1 MRVRVALVVVA
12 IMGAG
17 CGLRVSP
24 ARLAAARQ
32 GQSVTARGAAASATG
47 GSDTGSAAGPASVL
61 AAGTAAGSAV
71 SGSGSATG
79 TGTGNGPAAVLP
91 AGGNGG
97 ATDVGVTATT
107 VTLGNVSTLTGPVP
121 GVFEGAVIGT
131 QAGLAYINSLGG
143 IYGRQLKLSVRDD
156 QFDTG
161 QNRAVTLDLLD
172 KVFGFAGSFSSY
184 DDAAVNEIKSSGIV
198 DTSESLTD
206 ARRSLANNFS
216 VEPGHKGWRT
226 GPLNYFKNK
235 FPSSVLKTGAIYYDI
250 PSAKASY
257 DGWKAAAQS
266 VGYIL
271 TYERG
276 VQPTETDFTADVVR
290 MRSSGVK
297 FVYLTALDYKAT
309 GRLAK
314 AMAQQNF
321 AVDAFVS
328 GGVAYDPNFVTFA
341 GPAANGVYSEQQM
354 AMYNGE
360 DSSIPEVQL
369 FNQWVQ
375 QVKPGY
381 KPDLFAAFGWGS
393 VRLLGD
399 ALKAAGPR
407 ITRASV
413 NDALRKVGEYDVH
426 GLMAPANPGTK
437 APPTCYIVVKINNGK
452 FERYDSPGAAF
463 RCADGGYFKVPGTP

>member
-1 MRVRVALVVVA
+1 MQVRVALVVMA
-12 IMGAG
+12 ILGTG

-47 GSDTGSAAGPASVL
+47 GNDTGSAAGPASVL
-61 AAGTAAGSAV
+61 AAGSAAGSAV

-91 AGGNGG
+91 PGGNGG

-107 VTLGNVSTLTGPVP
+107 ITLGNVSTLTGPVP

-235 FPSSVLKTGAIYYDI
+235 FPSSVVKTGAIYYDI

-266 VGYIL
+266 VGYNL

-297 FVYLTALDYKAT
+297 QMPY
-309 GRLAK
+309 
-314 AMAQQNF
+314 M
-321 AVDAFVS
+321 VS
-328 GGVAYDPNFVTFA
+328 GGLLGLALVVAGGFCYFGYWQTQVVRAVRRD
-341 GPAANGVYSEQQM
+341 AADVRTMKESLQHIETLLEAN
-354 AMYNGE
+354 
-360 DSSIPEVQL
+360 
-369 FNQWVQ
+369 
-375 QVKPGY
+375 
-381 KPDLFAAFGWGS
+381 
-393 VRLLGD
+393 VRL
-399 ALKAAGPR
+399 AAEHVGHDDVE
-407 ITRASV
+407 TRAKGS
-413 NDALRKVGEYDVH
+413 R
-426 GLMAPANPGTK
+426 
-437 APPTCYIVVKINNGK
+437 
-452 FERYDSPGAAF
+452 
-463 RCADGGYFKVPGTP
+463 